1 MKKAT
6 LLLISMIAVG
16 SLSAVFYQSQSRA
29 QAVSAKHLKSESQS
43 DTEID
48 QSSAKDTM
56 DYFMAAMVDIDLNQ
70 VKENVSDFNNIV
82 PNSVIDDRLFEK
94 YLEYKSALEQIDFSN
109 NYSNLSIEELTELHE
124 LLLDQQAYHFTAGE
138 QELLFAHENRMRE
151 LAIEKLKLR
160 QEYTDPI
167 EFEKQWLEVLTL
179 QPEYVQQTQ
188 KNTLTLTL
196 LSHENSLDNQQKY
209 LNRVEMVGENAAQR
223 LSALDAERAQF
234 DSDFQRFIAQRE
246 TILDNP
252 NLSADQQAQEVA
264 LLRNDLFTEQ
274 QIKRVEA
281 LERIHDSKLE

>member
-16 SLSAVFYQSQSRA
+16 SFSAVFYQGQSRA

-56 DYFMAAMVDIDLNQ
+56 DYFMVAMVDIDLDQ
-70 VKENVSDFNNIV
+70 IKENVSDFNNIA

-124 LLLDQQAYHFTAGE
+124 LLMDQQAYHFTASE

-151 LAIEKLKLR
+151 LAIEKLKMR

-167 EFEKQWLEVLTL
+167 EFEKQWLEALTL

-188 KNTLTLTL
+188 KNTLTLTQ
-196 LSHENSLDNQQKY
+196 LSHANSLDNQQKY
-209 LNRVEMVGENAAQR
+209 LNRVEIVGESAAQR
-223 LSALDAERAQF
+223 LSALDTQRAQF
-234 DSDFQRFIAQRE
+234 DSDFQRFITQRE

-252 NLSADQQAQEVA
+252 NLSADQQAREVA

-281 LERIHDSKLE
+281 LERIHDSEKN

>member
-16 SLSAVFYQSQSRA
+16 SFSAVFYQGQSRA

-56 DYFMAAMVDIDLNQ
+56 DYFMAAMVDIDLDQ
-70 VKENVSDFNNIV
+70 IKENVSDFNNIA

-124 LLLDQQAYHFTAGE
+124 LLMDQQAYHFTVSE

-151 LAIEKLKLR
+151 LAIEKLKMR

-167 EFEKQWLEVLTL
+167 EFEKQWLEALTL

-188 KNTLTLTL
+188 KNTLTLTQ
-196 LSHENSLDNQQKY
+196 LSHANSLDNQQKY
-209 LNRVEMVGENAAQR
+209 LNRVEIVGESAAQR
-223 LSALDAERAQF
+223 LSALDAQREQF
-234 DSDFQRFIAQRE
+234 DSDFQRFITQRE

-281 LERIHDSKLE
+281 LERIHDSEKN

>member
-16 SLSAVFYQSQSRA
+16 SFSAVFYQGQSRA
-29 QAVSAKHLKSESQS
+29 QAVSEKHLKSESQS

-70 VKENVSDFNNIV
+70 VKENVSDFNNIA

-124 LLLDQQAYHFTAGE
+124 LLMDQQAYHFTASE

-151 LAIEKLKLR
+151 LAIEKLKMR

-167 EFEKQWLEVLTL
+167 EFEKQWLEALTL

-188 KNTLTLTL
+188 KNTLTLTQ
-196 LSHENSLDNQQKY
+196 LSHANSLDNQQKY
-209 LNRVEMVGENAAQR
+209 LNRVEIVGESAAQR
-223 LSALDAERAQF
+223 LSALDTQRAQF
-234 DSDFQRFIAQRE
+234 DSDFQRFIIQRE

-281 LERIHDSKLE
+281 LERIHDSEKN

>member
-16 SLSAVFYQSQSRA
+16 SFSAVFYQGQSRA
-29 QAVSAKHLKSESQS
+29 QAVSAKHLQSESQS

-70 VKENVSDFNNIV
+70 IKENVSDFNNIAL
-82 PNSVIDDRLFEK
+82 NSVIDDRLFEK

-124 LLLDQQAYHFTAGE
+124 LLMDQQAYHFTASE

-167 EFEKQWLEVLTL
+167 EFEKQWLEALTL

-188 KNTLTLTL
+188 KNTLTLTQ
-196 LSHENSLDNQQKY
+196 LSHANSLDNQQKY
-209 LNRVEMVGENAAQR
+209 LNRVEIVGESAAQR
-223 LSALDAERAQF
+223 LSALDAQRAQF
-234 DSDFQRFIAQRE
+234 DSDFQLFIIQRE
-246 TILDNP
+246 TILYNP

-281 LERIHDSKLE
+281 LERIYDSEKN

>member
-16 SLSAVFYQSQSRA
+16 SFSAVFYQGQSRA

-56 DYFMAAMVDIDLNQ
+56 DYFMVAMVDIDLDQ
-70 VKENVSDFNNIV
+70 IKENVSDFNNIA

-124 LLLDQQAYHFTAGE
+124 LLMDQQAYHFTASE

-151 LAIEKLKLR
+151 LAIEKLKMR

-167 EFEKQWLEVLTL
+167 EFEKQWLEALTL

-188 KNTLTLTL
+188 KNTLTLTQ
-196 LSHENSLDNQQKY
+196 LSHANSLDNQQKY
-209 LNRVEMVGENAAQR
+209 LNRVEIVGESAAQR
-223 LSALDAERAQF
+223 LSALDAQREQF
-234 DSDFQRFIAQRE
+234 DSDFQRFITQRE

-252 NLSADQQAQEVA
+252 NLSADQQAREVA

-281 LERIHDSKLE
+281 LERIHDSEKN

>member
-16 SLSAVFYQSQSRA
+16 SFSAVFYQGQSRA

-70 VKENVSDFNNIV
+70 VKENVSDFNNIA

-124 LLLDQQAYHFTAGE
+124 LLMDQQAYHFTASE

-167 EFEKQWLEVLTL
+167 EFEKQWLEALTL

-188 KNTLTLTL
+188 KNTLTLTQ
-196 LSHENSLDNQQKY
+196 LSHANSLDNQQKY
-209 LNRVEMVGENAAQR
+209 LNRVEIVGESAAQR
-223 LSALDAERAQF
+223 LSALDAQRAQF
-234 DSDFQRFIAQRE
+234 DSDFQRFITQRE

-281 LERIHDSKLE
+281 LERIHDSEKN

>member
-6 LLLISMIAVG
+6 LLLMSMIAVG

-70 VKENVSDFNNIV
+70 VKENVSDFNDIV

-167 EFEKQWLEVLTL
+167 EFEMQWLEVLSL

-209 LNRVEMVGENAAQR
+209 LNRVEIVGENAAQR

-264 LLRNDLFTEQ
+264 LLRNELFTEQ
-274 QIKRVEA
+274 HIKRVEA
-281 LERIHDSKLE
+281 LERIHDSEKN

>member
-16 SLSAVFYQSQSRA
+16 SFSAVFYQGQSRA

-70 VKENVSDFNNIV
+70 VKENVSDFNNIA

-124 LLLDQQAYHFTAGE
+124 LLMDQQAYHFTASE

-151 LAIEKLKLR
+151 LAIEKLQMR

-167 EFEKQWLEVLTL
+167 EFEKQWFEALTL

-188 KNTLTLTL
+188 KNTLTLTQ
-196 LSHENSLDNQQKY
+196 LSHANSLDNQQKY
-209 LNRVEMVGENAAQR
+209 LNRVEIVGESAAQR
-223 LSALDAERAQF
+223 LSALDAQREQF
-234 DSDFQRFIAQRE
+234 DSDFQRFITQRE

-281 LERIHDSKLE
+281 LERIHDSEKN

>member
-16 SLSAVFYQSQSRA
+16 SFSAVFYQGQSRA
-29 QAVSAKHLKSESQS
+29 QAVSAKHLQSESQS

-70 VKENVSDFNNIV
+70 IKENVSDFNNIAL
-82 PNSVIDDRLFEK
+82 NSVIDDRLFEK

-124 LLLDQQAYHFTAGE
+124 LLMDQQAYHFTASE

-188 KNTLTLTL
+188 KNTLTLTQ
-196 LSHENSLDNQQKY
+196 LSHANSLDNQQKY
-209 LNRVEMVGENAAQR
+209 LNRVEIVGESAAQR
-223 LSALDAERAQF
+223 LSALDAQRAQF
-234 DSDFQRFIAQRE
+234 DSDFQRFITQRE

-252 NLSADQQAQEVA
+252 NLSEDQQAQEVA

-281 LERIHDSKLE
+281 LERIHDSEKN

>member
-16 SLSAVFYQSQSRA
+16 SFSAVFYQGQSRA

-70 VKENVSDFNNIV
+70 VKENVSDFNNIA

-124 LLLDQQAYHFTAGE
+124 LLMDQQAYHFTATE

-151 LAIEKLKLR
+151 LAIEKLKMR

-167 EFEKQWLEVLTL
+167 EFEKQWLEALTL

-188 KNTLTLTL
+188 KNTLTLTQ
-196 LSHENSLDNQQKY
+196 LSHANSLDNQQKY
-209 LNRVEMVGENAAQR
+209 LNRVEIVGESAAQR
-223 LSALDAERAQF
+223 LSALDAQREQF
-234 DSDFQRFIAQRE
+234 DSDFQRFITQRE

-281 LERIHDSKLE
+281 LERIHDSEKN

>member
-16 SLSAVFYQSQSRA
+16 SFSAVFYQGQSRA

-56 DYFMAAMVDIDLNQ
+56 DYFMVAMVDIDLDQ
-70 VKENVSDFNNIV
+70 IKENVSDFNNIA

-124 LLLDQQAYHFTAGE
+124 LLMDQQAYHFTASE

-151 LAIEKLKLR
+151 LAIEKLKMR
-160 QEYTDPI
+160 QEYTDLI
-167 EFEKQWLEVLTL
+167 EFEKQWLEALTL

-188 KNTLTLTL
+188 KNTLTLTQ
-196 LSHENSLDNQQKY
+196 LSYANSLDNQQKY
-209 LNRVEMVGENAAQR
+209 LNRVEIVGESAAQR
-223 LSALDAERAQF
+223 LSALDTQRAQF
-234 DSDFQRFIAQRE
+234 DSDFQRFITQRE

-281 LERIHDSKLE
+281 LERIHDSEKN

>member
-16 SLSAVFYQSQSRA
+16 SFSAVFYQGQSRA

-70 VKENVSDFNNIV
+70 VKENVSDFNNIA

-124 LLLDQQAYHFTAGE
+124 LLMDQQAYHFTASE

-151 LAIEKLKLR
+151 LAIEKLKMR

-167 EFEKQWLEVLTL
+167 EFEKQWLEALTL

-188 KNTLTLTL
+188 KNTLTLTQ
-196 LSHENSLDNQQKY
+196 LSHANSLDNQQKY
-209 LNRVEMVGENAAQR
+209 LNRVEIVGESAAQR
-223 LSALDAERAQF
+223 LSALDAQREQF
-234 DSDFQRFIAQRE
+234 DSDFQRFITQRE

-281 LERIHDSKLE
+281 LERIHDSEKN

>member
-16 SLSAVFYQSQSRA
+16 SFSAVFYQGQSRA

-56 DYFMAAMVDIDLNQ
+56 DYFMAAMVDIDLDQ
-70 VKENVSDFNNIV
+70 IKENVSDFNNIA

-124 LLLDQQAYHFTAGE
+124 LLMDQQAYYFSVSK

-151 LAIEKLKLR
+151 LAIEKLKMR

-167 EFEKQWLEVLTL
+167 EFEKQWLEALTL

-188 KNTLTLTL
+188 KNTLTLTQ
-196 LSHENSLDNQQKY
+196 LSHANSLDNQQKY
-209 LNRVEMVGENAAQR
+209 LNRVEIVGESAAQR
-223 LSALDAERAQF
+223 LSALDAQREQF
-234 DSDFQRFIAQRE
+234 DSDFQRFITQRE

-252 NLSADQQAQEVA
+252 NLSADQQAREVA

-281 LERIHDSKLE
+281 LERIHDSEKN

>member
-16 SLSAVFYQSQSRA
+16 SFSAVFYQGQSRA

-56 DYFMAAMVDIDLNQ
+56 DYFMAAMVDIDLDQ
-70 VKENVSDFNNIV
+70 IKENVSDFNNIA

-124 LLLDQQAYHFTAGE
+124 LLMDQQAYHFTASE

-151 LAIEKLKLR
+151 LAIEKLKMR

-167 EFEKQWLEVLTL
+167 EFEKQWLEALTL

-188 KNTLTLTL
+188 KNTLTLTQ
-196 LSHENSLDNQQKY
+196 LSHANSLDNQQKY
-209 LNRVEMVGENAAQR
+209 LNRVEIVGESAAQR
-223 LSALDAERAQF
+223 LSALDAQREQF
-234 DSDFQRFIAQRE
+234 DSDFQRFITQRE

-281 LERIHDSKLE
+281 LERIHDSEKN

>member
-16 SLSAVFYQSQSRA
+16 SFSAVFYQGQSRA

-70 VKENVSDFNNIV
+70 VKENVSGFNNIA

-124 LLLDQQAYHFTAGE
+124 LLMDQQAYHFTASE

-151 LAIEKLKLR
+151 LAIEKLKMR

-167 EFEKQWLEVLTL
+167 EFEKQWLEALTL

-188 KNTLTLTL
+188 KNTLTLTQ
-196 LSHENSLDNQQKY
+196 LSHANSLDNQQKY
-209 LNRVEMVGENAAQR
+209 LNRVEIVGESAAQR
-223 LSALDAERAQF
+223 LSALDTQREQF
-234 DSDFQRFIAQRE
+234 DSDFQRFITQRE

-252 NLSADQQAQEVA
+252 NLSADQQAREVA

-281 LERIHDSKLE
+281 LERIHDSEKN

>member
-16 SLSAVFYQSQSRA
+16 SFSAVFYQGQSRA
-29 QAVSAKHLKSESQS
+29 QAVSAKHLQSESQS

-56 DYFMAAMVDIDLNQ
+56 DYFMAAMVDIDLDQ
-70 VKENVSDFNNIV
+70 IKENVSDFNNIA

-124 LLLDQQAYHFTAGE
+124 LLMDQQAYHFTASE

-151 LAIEKLKLR
+151 LAIEKLKMR

-167 EFEKQWLEVLTL
+167 EFEKQWLEALTL

-188 KNTLTLTL
+188 KNTLTLTQ
-196 LSHENSLDNQQKY
+196 LSHANSLDNQQKY
-209 LNRVEMVGENAAQR
+209 LNRVEIVGESAAQR
-223 LSALDAERAQF
+223 LSALDTQREQF
-234 DSDFQRFIAQRE
+234 DSDFQRFITQRE

-252 NLSADQQAQEVA
+252 NLSADQ
-264 LLRNDLFTEQ
+264 
-274 QIKRVEA
+274 
-281 LERIHDSKLE
+281 

>member
-16 SLSAVFYQSQSRA
+16 SFSAVFYQGQSRA

-70 VKENVSDFNNIV
+70 VKENVSDFNNIA

-124 LLLDQQAYHFTAGE
+124 LLMDQQAYHFTASE

-151 LAIEKLKLR
+151 LAIEKLKMR

-167 EFEKQWLEVLTL
+167 EFEKQWLEALTL

-188 KNTLTLTL
+188 KNTLTLTQ
-196 LSHENSLDNQQKY
+196 LSHANSLDNQQKY
-209 LNRVEMVGENAAQR
+209 LNRVEIVGESAAQR
-223 LSALDAERAQF
+223 LSALDAQREQF
-234 DSDFQRFIAQRE
+234 DSDFQRFITQRE

-252 NLSADQQAQEVA
+252 NLSADQQAREVA

-281 LERIHDSKLE
+281 LERIHDSGHK

>member
-16 SLSAVFYQSQSRA
+16 SFSAVFYQGQSRA

-70 VKENVSDFNNIV
+70 VKENVSDFNNIA

-94 YLEYKSALEQIDFSN
+94 YLKYKSALEQIDFSN

-124 LLLDQQAYHFTAGE
+124 LLMDQQAYHFTASE

-151 LAIEKLKLR
+151 LAIEKLKMR

-167 EFEKQWLEVLTL
+167 EFEKQWFEALTL

-188 KNTLTLTL
+188 KNTLTLTQ
-196 LSHENSLDNQQKY
+196 LSHANSLDNQQKY
-209 LNRVEMVGENAAQR
+209 LNRVEIVGESAAQR
-223 LSALDAERAQF
+223 LSALDAQRAQF
-234 DSDFQRFIAQRE
+234 DSDFQRFITQRE

-281 LERIHDSKLE
+281 LERIHDSEKN

>member
-1 MKKAT
+1 MKKAK

-16 SLSAVFYQSQSRA
+16 SFSAVFYQGQSRA
-29 QAVSAKHLKSESQS
+29 QAVSAKHLQSESQS

-56 DYFMAAMVDIDLNQ
+56 DYFMAAMVDIDLDQ
-70 VKENVSDFNNIV
+70 IKENVSDFNNIA

-124 LLLDQQAYHFTAGE
+124 LLMDQQAYHFTASE

-167 EFEKQWLEVLTL
+167 EFEKQWLEALTL

-188 KNTLTLTL
+188 KNTLTLTQ
-196 LSHENSLDNQQKY
+196 LSHANSLDNQQKY
-209 LNRVEMVGENAAQR
+209 LNRVEIVGESAAQR
-223 LSALDAERAQF
+223 LSALDAQREQF
-234 DSDFQRFIAQRE
+234 DSDFQRFITQRE

-264 LLRNDLFTEQ
+264 MLRNDLFTEQ

-281 LERIHDSKLE
+281 LERIHDSEKN

>member
-16 SLSAVFYQSQSRA
+16 SFSAVFYQGQSRA

-70 VKENVSDFNNIV
+70 VKENVSDFNNIA

-124 LLLDQQAYHFTAGE
+124 LLMDQQAYHFTASE

-151 LAIEKLKLR
+151 LAIEKLKMR

-167 EFEKQWLEVLTL
+167 EFEKQWLEALTL

-188 KNTLTLTL
+188 KNTLTLTQ
-196 LSHENSLDNQQKY
+196 LSHANSLDNQQKY
-209 LNRVEMVGENAAQR
+209 LNRVEIVGESAAQR
-223 LSALDAERAQF
+223 LSALDAQRAQF
-234 DSDFQRFIAQRE
+234 DSDFQRFITQRE

-281 LERIHDSKLE
+281 LERIHDSEKN

>member
-16 SLSAVFYQSQSRA
+16 SFSAVFYQGQSRA

-70 VKENVSDFNNIV
+70 VKENVSDFNNIA
-82 PNSVIDDRLFEK
+82 PNSVIGDRLFEK
-94 YLEYKSALEQIDFSN
+94 YLKYKSALEQIDFSN

-124 LLLDQQAYHFTAGE
+124 LLMDQQAYHFTASE

-151 LAIEKLKLR
+151 LAIEKLKMR

-167 EFEKQWLEVLTL
+167 EFEKQWFEALTL

-188 KNTLTLTL
+188 KNTLTLTQ
-196 LSHENSLDNQQKY
+196 LSRANSLDNQQKY
-209 LNRVEMVGENAAQR
+209 LNRVEIVGESAAQR
-223 LSALDAERAQF
+223 LSALDAQRAQF
-234 DSDFQRFIAQRE
+234 DSDFQRFIIQRE

-281 LERIHDSKLE
+281 LERIHDSEKN

>member
-16 SLSAVFYQSQSRA
+16 SFSAVFYQGQSRA

-56 DYFMAAMVDIDLNQ
+56 DYFMAAMVDIDLDQ
-70 VKENVSDFNNIV
+70 IKENVSDFNNLAS
-82 PNSVIDDRLFEK
+82 NSVIDDRLFEK

-124 LLLDQQAYHFTAGE
+124 LLMDQQAYHFTASE

-151 LAIEKLKLR
+151 LAIEKLKMR

-167 EFEKQWLEVLTL
+167 EFEKQWLEALTL

-188 KNTLTLTL
+188 KNTLTLTQ
-196 LSHENSLDNQQKY
+196 LSHANSLDNQQKY
-209 LNRVEMVGENAAQR
+209 LNRVEIVGESAAQR
-223 LSALDAERAQF
+223 LSALDTQREQF
-234 DSDFQRFIAQRE
+234 DSDFQRFITQRE

-281 LERIHDSKLE
+281 LERIHDSEKN

>member
-16 SLSAVFYQSQSRA
+16 SFSAVFYQGQSRA

-56 DYFMAAMVDIDLNQ
+56 DYFMAAMVDIDLDQ
-70 VKENVSDFNNIV
+70 IKENVSDFNNIA

-124 LLLDQQAYHFTAGE
+124 LLMDQQAYHFTASE

-151 LAIEKLKLR
+151 LAIEKLKMR

-167 EFEKQWLEVLTL
+167 EFEKQWLEALTL

-188 KNTLTLTL
+188 KNTLTLTQ
-196 LSHENSLDNQQKY
+196 LSHANSLDNQQKY
-209 LNRVEMVGENAAQR
+209 LNRVEIVGESAAQR
-223 LSALDAERAQF
+223 LSALDTQREQF
-234 DSDFQRFIAQRE
+234 DSDFQRFITQRE

-281 LERIHDSKLE
+281 LERIHDSEKN

>member
-16 SLSAVFYQSQSRA
+16 SFSAVFYQGQSRA

-70 VKENVSDFNNIV
+70 VKENVSDFNNIA

-124 LLLDQQAYHFTAGE
+124 LLMDQQAYHFTASE
-138 QELLFAHENRMRE
+138 QELLFAHENRLRE
-151 LAIEKLKLR
+151 LAIEKLKMR

-167 EFEKQWLEVLTL
+167 EFEKQWLEALTL

-188 KNTLTLTL
+188 KNTLTLTQ
-196 LSHENSLDNQQKY
+196 LSHANSLDNQQKY
-209 LNRVEMVGENAAQR
+209 LNRVEIVGESAAQR
-223 LSALDAERAQF
+223 LSALDAQREQF
-234 DSDFQRFIAQRE
+234 DSDFQRFITQRE

-281 LERIHDSKLE
+281 LERIHDSEKN

>member
-16 SLSAVFYQSQSRA
+16 SFSAVFYQGQSRA

-56 DYFMAAMVDIDLNQ
+56 DYFMAAMVDIDLDQ
-70 VKENVSDFNNIV
+70 IKENVSDFNNIA

-94 YLEYKSALEQIDFSN
+94 YLEYKSELEQIDFSN

-124 LLLDQQAYHFTAGE
+124 LLMDQQAYHFTASE

-167 EFEKQWLEVLTL
+167 EFEKQWLEALTL

-188 KNTLTLTL
+188 KNTLTLTQ
-196 LSHENSLDNQQKY
+196 LSHANSLDNQQKY
-209 LNRVEMVGENAAQR
+209 LNRVEIVGESAAQR
-223 LSALDAERAQF
+223 LSALDTHRAQF
-234 DSDFQRFIAQRE
+234 DSDFQRFITQRE

-281 LERIHDSKLE
+281 LERIHDSEKN

>member
-16 SLSAVFYQSQSRA
+16 SFSAVFYQGQSRA

-70 VKENVSDFNNIV
+70 VKENVSDFNNIA

-124 LLLDQQAYHFTAGE
+124 LLMDQQAYHFTASE

-167 EFEKQWLEVLTL
+167 EFEKQWLEALTL

-188 KNTLTLTL
+188 KNTLTLTQ
-196 LSHENSLDNQQKY
+196 LSHANSLDNQQKY
-209 LNRVEMVGENAAQR
+209 LNRVEIVGESAAQR
-223 LSALDAERAQF
+223 LSALDAQRAQF
-234 DSDFQRFIAQRE
+234 DSDFQRFITQRE

-264 LLRNDLFTEQ
+264 LLRNDLFTKQ

-281 LERIHDSKLE
+281 LERIHDSEKN

>member
-16 SLSAVFYQSQSRA
+16 SFSAVFYQGQSRA
-29 QAVSAKHLKSESQS
+29 QAVSEKHLKSESQS

-70 VKENVSDFNNIV
+70 VKENVSDFNNIA

-124 LLLDQQAYHFTAGE
+124 LLMDQQAYHFTASE

-151 LAIEKLKLR
+151 LAIEKLKMR

-167 EFEKQWLEVLTL
+167 EFEKQWLEALTL

-188 KNTLTLTL
+188 KNTLTLTQ
-196 LSHENSLDNQQKY
+196 LSHANSLDNQQKY
-209 LNRVEMVGENAAQR
+209 LNRVEIVGESAAQR
-223 LSALDAERAQF
+223 LSALDAQREQF
-234 DSDFQRFIAQRE
+234 DSDFQRFITQRE

-281 LERIHDSKLE
+281 LERIHDSEKN

>member
-16 SLSAVFYQSQSRA
+16 SFSAVFYQGQSRA

-70 VKENVSDFNNIV
+70 IKENVSDFNNIA

-124 LLLDQQAYHFTAGE
+124 LLMEQQAYHFTASE

-151 LAIEKLKLR
+151 LAIEKLKMR

-167 EFEKQWLEVLTL
+167 EFEKQWLEALTL

-188 KNTLTLTL
+188 KNTLTLTQ
-196 LSHENSLDNQQKY
+196 LSHANSLDNQQKY
-209 LNRVEMVGENAAQR
+209 LNRVEIVGESAAQR
-223 LSALDAERAQF
+223 LSALDAQRAQF
-234 DSDFQRFIAQRE
+234 DSDFQRFITQRE

-281 LERIHDSKLE
+281 LERIHDSEKN

>member
-16 SLSAVFYQSQSRA
+16 SFSAVFYQGQSRA

-70 VKENVSDFNNIV
+70 VKENVSDFNNIA

-94 YLEYKSALEQIDFSN
+94 YLKYKSALEQIDFSN

-124 LLLDQQAYHFTAGE
+124 LLMDQQAYHFTASE

-151 LAIEKLKLR
+151 LAIEKLKMR

-167 EFEKQWLEVLTL
+167 EFEKQWFEALTL

-188 KNTLTLTL
+188 KNTLTLTQ
-196 LSHENSLDNQQKY
+196 LSHANSLDNQQKY
-209 LNRVEMVGENAAQR
+209 LNRVEIVGESAAQR
-223 LSALDAERAQF
+223 LSALDAQRAQF
-234 DSDFQRFIAQRE
+234 DSDFQRFITQRE

-252 NLSADQQAQEVA
+252 NFSADQQAQEVA
-264 LLRNDLFTEQ
+264 LLKNDLFTEQ

-281 LERIHDSKLE
+281 LERIHDSEKN

>member
-16 SLSAVFYQSQSRA
+16 SFSAVFYQGQSRA
-29 QAVSAKHLKSESQS
+29 QAVSEKHLKSESQS

-70 VKENVSDFNNIV
+70 VKENVSDFNNIA

-124 LLLDQQAYHFTAGE
+124 LLMDQQAYHFTASE

-151 LAIEKLKLR
+151 LAIEKLKMR

-167 EFEKQWLEVLTL
+167 EFEKQWLEALTL

-188 KNTLTLTL
+188 KNTLTLTQ
-196 LSHENSLDNQQKY
+196 LSHANSLDNQQKY
-209 LNRVEMVGENAAQR
+209 LNRVEIVGESAAQR
-223 LSALDAERAQF
+223 LSALDTQRAQF
-234 DSDFQRFIAQRE
+234 DSDFQRFITQRE

-281 LERIHDSKLE
+281 LERIHDSEKN

>member
-16 SLSAVFYQSQSRA
+16 SFSAVFYQGQSRA

-56 DYFMAAMVDIDLNQ
+56 DYFMVAMVDIDLDQ
-70 VKENVSDFNNIV
+70 IKENVSDFNNIA

-124 LLLDQQAYHFTAGE
+124 LLMDQQAYHFTASE

-151 LAIEKLKLR
+151 LAIEKLKMR
-160 QEYTDPI
+160 QEYTDLI
-167 EFEKQWLEVLTL
+167 EFEKQWLEALTL

-188 KNTLTLTL
+188 KNTLTLTQ
-196 LSHENSLDNQQKY
+196 LSHANSLDNQQKY
-209 LNRVEMVGENAAQR
+209 LNRVEIVGESAAQR
-223 LSALDAERAQF
+223 LSALDAQREQF
-234 DSDFQRFIAQRE
+234 DSDFQRFITQRE

-252 NLSADQQAQEVA
+252 NLSADQQAREVA

-281 LERIHDSKLE
+281 LERIHDSEKN

>member
-1 MKKAT
+1 MKKT
-6 LLLISMIAVG
+6 ILLLISMIAVG
-16 SLSAVFYQSQSRA
+16 SFSAVFYQGQSRA
-29 QAVSAKHLKSESQS
+29 QAVSAKQLKSESQS

-56 DYFMAAMVDIDLNQ
+56 DYFMAAMVDVDLNQ
-70 VKENVSDFNNIV
+70 VIENVSDFNNIE

-94 YLEYKSALEQIDFSN
+94 YLEYKSALEKIDFSN
-109 NYSNLSIEELTELHE
+109 NYSNLSIEDLTELHE
-124 LLLDQQAYHFTAGE
+124 LLMEQQAYYFTASE

-151 LAIEKLKLR
+151 LAIVKLKLR

-167 EFEKQWLEVLTL
+167 EFEKQWLEALSL

-188 KNTLTLTL
+188 KNTLTLTQL
-196 LSHENSLDNQQKY
+196 THTNGLDNQQKY
-209 LNRVEMVGENAAQR
+209 LNRVEIVGETAAQR
-223 LSALDAERAQF
+223 LTALDAERAQF
-234 DSDFQRFIAQRE
+234 DNDFKQFINQRE

-281 LERIHDSKLE
+281 LERIHDSGKN

>member
-16 SLSAVFYQSQSRA
+16 SFSAVFYQGQSRA

-70 VKENVSDFNNIV
+70 VKENVSDFNNIAL
-82 PNSVIDDRLFEK
+82 NSVIDDRLFEK

-124 LLLDQQAYHFTAGE
+124 LLMDQQAYHFTASE

-188 KNTLTLTL
+188 KNTLTLTQ
-196 LSHENSLDNQQKY
+196 LSHANSLDNQQKY
-209 LNRVEMVGENAAQR
+209 LNRVEIVGESAAQR
-223 LSALDAERAQF
+223 LSALDAQRAQF
-234 DSDFQRFIAQRE
+234 DSDFQRFITQRE

-281 LERIHDSKLE
+281 LERIHDSEKN

>member
-1 MKKAT
+1 MKKTT

-16 SLSAVFYQSQSRA
+16 SFSAVLYQGQSRA

-70 VKENVSDFNNIV
+70 VKENVSDFNNIA

-124 LLLDQQAYHFTAGE
+124 LLMDQQAYHFTASE

-151 LAIEKLKLR
+151 LAIEKLKMR

-167 EFEKQWLEVLTL
+167 EFEKQWLEALTL

-188 KNTLTLTL
+188 KNTLTLTQ
-196 LSHENSLDNQQKY
+196 LSHANSLDNQQKY
-209 LNRVEMVGENAAQR
+209 LNRVEIVGESAAQR
-223 LSALDAERAQF
+223 LSALDAQREQF
-234 DSDFQRFIAQRE
+234 DSDFQRFITQRE

-281 LERIHDSKLE
+281 LERIHDSEKN